1 VTLPQFFIVAVMDM
15 YQRTRGQVL
24 VFKGE
29 KYILGGKML
38 FML

>member
-1 VTLPQFFIVAVMDM
+1 M

-38 FML
+38 FMLWV